1 MRRVRNENDRCFELW
16 NSDPPEISHRN
27 RLFNVEPVGIGT
39 AQSESFTSY
48 IARQAKAHSVTTGA
62 LFTYELAP
70 RANKPYLL
78 RQSKKGQSVLTT
90 TFYAGTPALNGI
102 GSTACDWVR
111 VVQD

>member
-1 MRRVRNENDRCFELW
+1 MGKPQTKKNPSCDVW
-16 NSDPPEISHRN
+16 NLDCPEISPRN
-27 RLFNVEPVGIGT
+27 RLFNVEPVGMCT

-78 RQSKKGQSVLTT
+78 RKSKKGQSVLTT
-90 TFYAGTPALNGI
+90 TFFAGTPPLNGL
-102 GSTACDWVR
+102 GTT
-111 VVQD
+111 